1 MKLQNSIA
9 TLIFVVLAMY
19 TTAQD
24 KNAPVMRVD
33 GEPTTLEEFENIF
46 RKNNRDSAIT
56 QASLDE
62 YMELFTN
69 FKLKVKEARE
79 LGMDTVAKFRNELE
93 GYRAQLARPYLTDGD
108 KLTDLIREAYSRQQE
123 EVHAFHI
130 LIKCEPNAKS
140 EDTLAAYN
148 RALALRNR
156 ILAGEDFST
165 VARSKDGSEDPSVK
179 DNGGDLG
186 FFTVFQMVHQF
197 EDAAYTTP
205 VGQISM
211 PFRTRYGYHIMK
223 VVEKRPARGEI
234 HVAHIMV
241 KPKTDTEGDI
251 NARNKADEIYQK
263 IVSGEDTFE
272 NLCSKFSDDLQTAKK
287 GGELPWF
294 GTGKMVAEF
303 EEAAFALKNDNDVHP
318 PVKTSYGYHIIKR
331 LGYKP
336 VAPFEEM
343 EKDLKSKVSKDARAE
358 KTRKSFLDKIKKE
371 YNYSFDESVLKPV
384 LAKAD
389 TNIFEGNI
397 KLKKKALKK
406 TLFVIQGE
414 KHSVDE
420 FIGFLKRRG
429 KFNTRQTPQEFVKSQ
444 ATKYAEDQLME
455 YENKRLEQKHT
466 AFRLLMK
473 EYKEGI
479 LLFELTDQKVWSK
492 AVKDTLGLQ
501 AYYDA
506 NKDRFMW
513 PERAEVIIYTCSSDS
528 VANALRSMLAQGRD
542 VASIVGELNKD
553 SQLNIQVEEDVYAKE
568 DREILQ
574 KIVWKE
580 GMSNNIIENG
590 QIFILDVKKIIPPSV
605 KKLSEAKGMITSE
618 YQTYLEQEWIK
629 ELRAKHKVEVYKD
642 VLHSIK

>member
-1 MKLQNSIA
+1 MKLHNSIS
-9 TLIFVVLAMY
+9 TLLFVVLSILA
-19 TTAQD
+19 TAQD

-79 LGMDTVAKFRNELE
+79 LGMDTVGKFRNELE

-108 KLTDLIREAYSRQQE
+108 KLTDLIKEAYDRQQQ
-123 EVHAFHI
+123 EVHAYHI
-130 LIKCEPNAKS
+130 LIKCEPNAKT

-148 RALALRNR
+148 RALSLRNR

-165 VARSKDGSEDPSVK
+165 VAKSKDGSEDPSVK

-223 VVEKRPARGEI
+223 VVEKRTARGEI

-241 KPKTDTEGDI
+241 KPKTDSEADI

-263 IVSGEDTFE
+263 IISGEDTFE

-294 GTGKMVAEF
+294 GTGKMVSEF
-303 EEAAFALKNDNDVHP
+303 EEAAFSLKADNDVHA

-331 LGYKP
+331 LGYKSI
-336 VAPFEEM
+336 ASYADM
-343 EKDLKSKVSKDARAE
+343 EKDLKSKVSKDGRAE

-371 YNYSFDESVLKPV
+371 YNYSFDENALKPV
-384 LAKAD
+384 MAKAD
-389 TNIFEGNI
+389 TNIFEGTI

-406 TLFVIQGE
+406 TLFVINGE
-414 KHSVDE
+414 KHSVKE
-420 FIGFLKRRG
+420 FITFLQTRG
-429 KFNTRQTPQEFVKSQ
+429 KFNTRQSPQEFVNTQ
-444 ATKYAEDQLME
+444 AHKYAEDQLMD

-501 AYYDA
+501 NYYDQ

-513 PERAEVIIYTCSSDS
+513 PERAEVVIYTCSSDS
-528 VANALRSMLAQGRD
+528 VAGVLRTMIAQGRD
-542 VASIVGELNKD
+542 RSAIAGELNKD
-553 SQLNIQVEEDVYAKE
+553 SQLNLQIEEDVYAKE
-568 DREILQ
+568 DRDILQ
-574 KIVWKE
+574 KIAWKE
-580 GMSNNIIENG
+580 GMSSNIADNG
-590 QIFILDVKKIIPPSV
+590 QVFIVEVKKILPPSV
-605 KKLSEAKGMITSE
+605 KKLTEAKGMITSE